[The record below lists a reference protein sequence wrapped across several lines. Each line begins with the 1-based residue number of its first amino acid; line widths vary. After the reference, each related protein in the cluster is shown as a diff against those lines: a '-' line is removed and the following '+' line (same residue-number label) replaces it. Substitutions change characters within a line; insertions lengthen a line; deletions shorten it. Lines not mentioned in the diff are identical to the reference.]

1 MRSGQQKNVLISR
14 YIEVAPITLLR
25 TRYTKHKFAFHYH
38 AEAVVAF
45 VVCGEEWFEI
55 CDETIRGAPGA
66 VVFMNPYEP
75 HRGWTDTDAP
85 TDYRAMHIPTDL
97 LRTISGSHT
106 KFTTRIVQSKK
117 LVADLSEWHDILSSS
132 QDLELCRGALKGLL
146 ARLRDYVAPVLIEK
160 IGIGESVAE
169 IARDAILCNIQTPE
183 KVQELASV
191 LRVSESYL
199 YRVFKRRYGL
209 SPHKLRVQARA
220 LAALQLMRSGTSVA
234 EAGFAT
240 GFTDQSHLTR
250 TFKAVFGVTPGQ
262 CDPIVT
268 KKQWALKV
276 PKVAIDHQLRS
287 PDPLAG
293 NISLQIGSTGVCE
306 PDSDD

>member
-85 TDYRAMHIPTDL
+85 TDYRAVHIPINL
-97 LRTISGSHT
+97 LRTICGSDT

-160 IGIGESVAE
+160 IGIGESEQLAGTYVIESKNDHMVA
-169 IARDAILCNIQTPE
+169 
-183 KVQELASV
+183 
-191 LRVSESYL
+191 
-199 YRVFKRRYGL
+199 
-209 SPHKLRVQARA
+209 
-220 LAALQLMRSGTSVA
+220 
-234 EAGFAT
+234 
-240 GFTDQSHLTR
+240 
-250 TFKAVFGVTPGQ
+250 
-262 CDPIVT
+262 
-268 KKQWALKV
+268 
-276 PKVAIDHQLRS
+276 QLRS
-287 PDPLAG
+287 VDKIIAYITQQCQPDD
-293 NISLQIGSTGVCE
+293 NNIISLLNLK
-306 PDSDD
+306 PNDSPPTDKKKKRPKSKMILEEYSATN